1 MLAVNVL
8 TFRYDGALSGLNG
21 QETVLNPSNVSSA
34 QFGKLYSIPVDGQVY
49 AQPLYVSSLAI
60 PGQGTHNVL
69 VVATENDSVYAFDA
83 DSGSPLWH
91 DSLVDPSVGVTPV
104 PGSDLPDPYLINPV
118 VGITSAPV
126 IDPTT
131 DTLYVVAYTKNV
143 AGPSTSYEYSLHGL
157 DVATGA
163 EEHGGPVVI
172 TGSVNGTGE
181 GNDGQGHVVF
191 NAFQHDQRPALLLLN
206 RVVYV
211 SFASWGDSKPY
222 HGWVMGYSAAT
233 LQQVAVFNDTPN
245 GGEGGIW
252 LSNGGMA
259 TDGTYIYL
267 STGNGTFDTTLN
279 SSGFPTDGDYGDS
292 IIKLANDPS
301 SSPALQSIN
310 GWGLKVVDYFTP
322 DNQQALNDDDLDL
335 DSGGVLLLPPQPGT
349 HPHELIS
356 AGKQGTVYV
365 IDRDNMGHFNPDS
378 NNIVQELDGELGTKP
393 RWRVVR
399 HGRVLQRPGVLLRR
413 GRRPES
419 LPGGQW
425 LARVVTNLADREC
438 LSIPRCVGDRVGQR
452 HVRRNR
458 VGASDQ

>member
-1 MLAVNVL
+1 M
-8 TFRYDGALSGLNG
+8 
-21 QETVLNPSNVSSA
+21 
-34 QFGKLYSIPVDGQVY
+34 
-49 AQPLYVSSLAI
+49 
-60 PGQGTHNVL
+60 
-69 VVATENDSVYAFDA
+69 
-83 DSGSPLWH
+83 
-91 DSLVDPSVGVTPV
+91 
-104 PGSDLPDPYLINPV
+104 
-118 VGITSAPV
+118 
-126 IDPTT
+126 
-131 DTLYVVAYTKNV
+131 VAYTKDV
-143 AGPSTSYEYSLHGL
+143 AGPSTSYEYNLHAL

-163 EEHGGPVVI
+163 EEHGGPVII
-172 TGSVNGTGE
+172 TGSVNGTGQ
-181 GNDGQGHVVF
+181 GTDGQGHVVF
-191 NAFQHDQRPALLLLN
+191 NAFQQDQRPALLLLN

-222 HGWVMGYSAAT
+222 HGWILGYSAAT

-301 SSPALQSIN
+301 SSPALQRIN

-322 DNQQALNDDDLDL
+322 DNQQTLNDDDLDL

-365 IDRDNMGHFNPDS
+365 IDRDNMGHFAPDS
-378 NNIVQELDGELGTKP
+378 NNIVQELDGELGTQVALGGSFDTAAYFNGQVFYCGVADDLKAFQLDNGLLSSSP
-393 RWRVVR
+393 ASQTGNAFQYPGASAIVSANGTSDGIAWALATSNQLESPAVLYAYDAANLSNELYNSLQVESRDQAGLAMRFMAPVVANGKVFIATDGEVDAYGLF
-399 HGRVLQRPGVLLRR
+399 HPPSPPTPDLSML
-413 GRRPES
+413 S
-419 LPGGQW
+419 ATITTGGQS
-425 LARVVTNLADREC
+425 VSVSY
-438 LSIPRCVGDRVGQR
+438 SIT
-452 HVRRNR
+452 
-458 VGASDQ
+458 GAALKSTGTIDFYWASGPEPD